1 MEKKKAFTRR
11 LLSSQKLRGVMKS
24 SAAKLCLGMLV
35 LTAASDL
42 SAGKKNKKK
51 ARQKTEAKT
60 APAKKKKKGRKTDKA
75 KVEAVKIEWP
85 AISKDKQISSSVGQQ
100 MIEAD
105 WLFQA
110 NHNPDQK
117 RIEQEIAWAR
127 DLADRIGK
135 MNGAPKLDGY
145 LNELATLEEKLKT
158 ETDHKK
164 LYIQVRVVKRKIAFS
179 NPLIDFD
186 KILMVDAPYPDSKS
200 DNHES
205 AHRNGIYTK
214 AADSKLQIL
223 DGLTPSAPVRDLL
236 PEKTDAYVW
245 RPDLSYD
252 GKKVLFCK
260 KDRKGPSF
268 DLFEVNVDGSG
279 MKQLT
284 KSPYDDIDPIYL
296 PDDKIMF
303 CTTRANSYVRCLPTS
318 PSFVL
323 AKAEADGQ
331 NIRIISRNNEPDFF
345 PTMLDNG
352 SVLYTRWEYTERP
365 LWRLQGLWTTNQ
377 DGTGTRVYWGNRS
390 RYPDM
395 LVEARPIPGTNKVM
409 FNGVGHHI
417 FHIGSLGILNV
428 DEGREFPDGI
438 TKITTDLAWSEVGDP
453 EVDCPPAS
461 PNYHVSGNYSS
472 YKSPYPIG
480 EEDFLVSIRDGGA
493 KDQNGLDPRND
504 TPHSAGWHLMHDYST
519 FFSLYLMDIHGN
531 KELIYKGDNNVW
543 YAMPVK
549 ARKRPPVRPDLVKW
563 PKVGEKA
570 EEGIMYSADV
580 YEGTDIPRGEAKYLR
595 IIQMDAKTYSTNV
608 KTFVHAGPAV
618 SIVQRDGVKRFLGT
632 VPVED
637 DGSVHFKVP
646 SGKALHFQLLDKD
659 FRMIQIMRSFTG
671 VMPGEARG
679 CVGCHE
685 QTSSAPVAFS
695 GRAKAM
701 KRGPSTITP
710 PPWGQGETISYLR
723 FAQPI
728 LDKYCGECHQGD
740 KNPKARK
747 KLDLTLR
754 GGLAEKGIKD
764 PELLP
769 FKEPYLTL
777 VGRAWRSPANS
788 KLGEPGVGIA
798 GAFSVEGIP
807 IAQRKLGAIPPRSIL
822 SYTSP
827 LIKMVREGT
836 HHKVKIEGEDLRRL
850 MAWVDSNCVYR
861 GEKEIRMIDDYPGGA
876 DFPVPMLIKNAPK
889 IDRLQPFNDVI
900 D

>member
-1 MEKKKAFTRR
+1 MFDIGKFTGDASRVFGGPGDKNAFKKGMF
-11 LLSSQKLRGVMKS
+11 SPQQLRGVMKE
-24 SAAKLCLGMLV
+24 SATKLCLGILICGV
-35 LTAASDL
+35 VSDL
-42 SAGKKNKKK
+42 SAAGKKKPEK
-51 ARQKTEAKT
+51 ADT
-60 APAKKKKKGRKTDKA
+60 
-75 KVEAVKIEWP
+75 KVETVEINWP
-85 AISKDKQISSSVGQQ
+85 AIPKDKPISQDIGQQ

-110 NHNPDQK
+110 NYNPDQK
-117 RIEQEIAWAR
+117 RIAQEIAWAR
-127 DLADRIGK
+127 DLAARIGK
-135 MNGAPKLDGY
+135 MRGAPKLNGY
-145 LNELATLEEKLKT
+145 LGELSKLEKQLET

-186 KILMVDAPYPDSKS
+186 KILMVDAPYPKS
-200 DNHES
+200 RTDNHES

-214 AADSKLQIL
+214 SGDSKLQVL
-223 DGLTPSAPVRDLL
+223 EGLTPSAPVRNLL
-236 PEKTDAYVW
+236 PGKTDAYVW

-260 KDRKGPSF
+260 KERKGPSF
-268 DLFEVNVDGSG
+268 NLFEVNVDGSG

-284 KSPYDDIDPIYL
+284 NSLYDDLDPIYL

-303 CTTRANSYVRCLPTS
+303 STTRANSYVRCLPTS

-323 AKAEADGQ
+323 AKAEADGK

-345 PTMLDNG
+345 PTMLENG
-352 SVLYTRWEYTERP
+352 TVLYTRWEYTERP

-377 DGTGTRVYWGNRS
+377 DGTGTRVFWGNRS
-390 RYPDM
+390 TYPDM
-395 LVEARPIPGTNKVM
+395 LVEARPIPGTNKVI
-409 FNGVGHHI
+409 FNGVGHHL
-417 FHIGSLGILNV
+417 FHVGSLGIIDV
-428 DEGREFPDGI
+428 DEGREFPNGI
-438 TKITTDLAWSEVGDP
+438 RKITTDLVWPEVGNP
-453 EVDCPPAS
+453 KEDCPPAS
-461 PNYHVSGNYSS
+461 PNYHISGNYSS
-472 YKSPYPIG
+472 YKSPYPLG

-493 KDQNGLDPRND
+493 ADPKAKGRFNKPNS
-504 TPHSAGWHLMHDYST
+504 TGWYLGSDYST
-519 FFSLYLMDIHGN
+519 VFSLYLMDIHGN
-531 KELIYKGDNNVW
+531 RELIYKGDNNVW

-563 PKVGEKA
+563 PEAGEKA
-570 EEGIMYSADV
+570 EDGILYSADV
-580 YEGTDIPRGEAKYLR
+580 YEGTDIPRGEVKYLR
-595 IIQMDAKTYSTNV
+595 IIQMDAKTYSTNA
-608 KTFVHAGPAV
+608 KTFRHSGPAV
-618 SIVQRDGVKRFLGT
+618 SIIQEDGVKRFLGT

-659 FRMIQIMRSFTG
+659 YRCIQIMRSFTG

-710 PPWGQGETISYLR
+710 PPWGAESSISYLR
-723 FAQPI
+723 FAQPV

-754 GGLAEKGIKD
+754 GGLKETGIKD
-764 PELLP
+764 PDLLP

-777 VGRAWRSPANS
+777 VGPAWKSPINA
-788 KLGEPGVGIA
+788 KRKAPGVGIA
-798 GAFSVEGIP
+798 GIIPVEGGRN
-807 IAQRKLGAIPPRSIL
+807 QRLEALKPMSVLT
-822 SYTSP
+822 YTSP
-827 LIKMVREGT
+827 LIKMVLEGT
-836 HHKVKIEGEDLRRL
+836 HHDVKIEGEDLRRL
-850 MAWVDSNCVYR
+850 MAWVDSNGVYR
-861 GEKEIRMIDDYPGGA
+861 GDKEIRMIDDYKGA
-876 DFPVPMLIKNAPK
+876 AANFPVPMLIKNAPR
-889 IDRLQPFNDVI
+889 IDRLQPINDVI